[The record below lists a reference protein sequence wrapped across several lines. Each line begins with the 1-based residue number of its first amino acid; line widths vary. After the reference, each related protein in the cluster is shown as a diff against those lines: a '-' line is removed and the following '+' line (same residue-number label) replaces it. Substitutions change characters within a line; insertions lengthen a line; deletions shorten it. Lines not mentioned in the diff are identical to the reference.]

1 MHAAAA
7 VCVCVCV
14 CVGVWIDV
22 VSRDL
27 VEVPNW
33 QETVKD
39 RKAWRVVIH

>member
-1 MHAAAA
+1 MH
-7 VCVCVCV
+7 VCVYVWVC
-14 CVGVWIDV
+14 GWIDV

-39 RKAWRVVIH
+39 REAWRVVIHQTQT